1 MSYQIE
7 LTKGAVKQLKKLPKD
22 VKERIDVKIQELA
35 IEPRP
40 NGVKKLE
47 DEDSLYRIRVG
58 DYRVI
63 YQIYDDILLVSI
75 VKVKH
80 RREVYRDES

>member
-1 MSYQIE
+1 MNYQVE
-7 LTKGAVKQLKKLPKD
+7 FTKGALKQLKKLPKD
-22 VKERIDVKIQELA
+22 IKERIDTKIQELA

-40 NGVKKLE
+40 NGVKKLQ
-47 DEDSLYRIRVG
+47 DDDLYRIRVG
-58 DYRVI
+58 DYRIV
-63 YQIYDDILLVSI
+63 YQIDDNVLLVTV

>member
-1 MSYQIE
+1 MNYQVE
-7 LTKGAVKQLKKLPKD
+7 FTKGALKQLKKLPKD
-22 VKERIDVKIQELA
+22 IKERIDIKIQELA

-40 NGVKKLE
+40 SGVKKLQ
-47 DEDSLYRIRVG
+47 DDDLYRIRVS
-58 DYRVI
+58 DYRII
-63 YQIYDDILLVSI
+63 YQIYDDVLLVTV